1 MISFRCPVPG
11 CDGSGHSTGKFLSH
25 RRYVFTEIE
34 IHTICILFF
43 IIYCNHYLMPLFCCC
58 SASGCPLASKNK
70 ALREQLTAIE
80 RGNVKYSNGSSQ
92 SFGNRLAALS
102 GNSYDP
108 EGLSQDK
115 TSASNDPNDEKVS
128 GFSNCYYSL
137 TPISSGLYLTGKQ
150 RAYRQGHQAQ

>member
-1 MISFRCPVPG
+1 
-11 CDGSGHSTGKFLSH
+11 
-25 RRYVFTEIE
+25 
-34 IHTICILFF
+34 
-43 IIYCNHYLMPLFCCC
+43 MPLFCC

-128 GFSNCYYSL
+128 NSNSYSR
-137 TPISSGLYLTGKQ
+137 TPILSLIPLQFSFTGKQ
-150 RAYRQGHQAQ
+150 RAYRQGHQAQQLLRKLAHQRHVNTRPSKRAHHPAPTHLRQRPREHGAI